1 MEILNE
7 TECQYQ
13 GSSSAVAV
21 PRYNYNMVD
30 QQISQSITT
39 KAIHPQSN
47 CKITLMHEFLDSF
60 LFG

>member
-1 MEILNE
+1 MENLND

-39 KAIHPQSN
+39 K
-47 CKITLMHEFLDSF
+47 LMQLQANSGDFLC
-60 LFG
+60 